1 MNLSKDDMMQIVL
14 HQSAKHKNNNV
25 EQIVTKLYNFYI
37 DSTPEKQRT
46 ISLSEAQKI
55 IEEQRQENSDGIISR
70 YDLFSTNA

>member
-1 MNLSKDDMMQIVL
+1 MMQIVL